1 MSGEEASQRAQAG
14 SGAATGLELRIAT
27 GIHAGARI
35 VLEAP
40 VDPAASV
47 SLSIG
52 PGLDHDVVLS
62 DAPGSAQL
70 QWSNGA
76 WRWGERDFDAELTPG
91 GSWRWGLLQL
101 TLSEPDRAWDAP
113 VRLLFD
119 RSRQE
124 GEAATAAGAG
134 AAHAEPGD
142 PPTAAARSD
151 EAQGASHPPS
161 AGDPTALDTDHAAW
175 GQAPG
180 GDSRLDATARSRRW
194 QRFGLAA
201 AVLIVCFGLIILV
214 SGGQRAPDQPAPA
227 QQAAGASAQ
236 GRPVDLAA
244 IRQAL
249 DQAGLANRV
258 RVIPLADGRV
268 RLSGVVLDDEEIDRM
283 ITSVRRVTGRIV
295 QGVLTQPEFARRVA
309 DLQTEIPQ
317 PVRMRPAPVGRLLLV
332 DAEREGIDL
341 PALRDWLG
349 RALPEALEV
358 LVVERAKLAE
368 IEAPPAPRP
377 QAEPPAAP
385 PPPVVAIPALP
396 ELPPDEPP
404 FPTLPEI
411 RLVIGGANPYV
422 VLGSGEKWLPG
433 GRVGGWFLA
442 GIEARAII
450 LEDVRGRRVSNP
462 R

>member
-1 MSGEEASQRAQAG
+1 MSDEEASQRAQAG
-14 SGAATGLELRIAT
+14 SGAGTGLELRIAA

-40 VDPAASV
+40 LDPAASV

-70 QWSNGA
+70 QWSGGV
-76 WRWGERDFDAELTPG
+76 WRWGERDFDAELTAG
-91 GSWRWGLLQL
+91 GCWRWGGLQL
-101 TLSEPDRAWDAP
+101 TLSEPESAWDAP

-124 GEAATAAGAG
+124 RGAAEPAEPVAAAAESGDQTAAATPSGTVRGASQ
-134 AAHAEPGD
+134 
-142 PPTAAARSD
+142 PPASADRATPDADRPDGGQTPADNGRFNAAARS
-151 EAQGASHPPS
+151 SRWPY
-161 AGDPTALDTDHAAW
+161 AAV
-175 GQAPG
+175 
-180 GDSRLDATARSRRW
+180 
-194 QRFGLAA
+194 AA
-201 AVLIVCFGLIILV
+201 AALLVCLGLVILGP
-214 SGGQRAPDQPAPA
+214 GGQRAPVQPVQAPLA
-227 QQAAGASAQ
+227 TASPAD
-236 GRPVDLAA
+236 GLRVDLAA
-244 IRQAL
+244 VRQAL

-258 RVIPLADGRV
+258 RMIPLADGRV

-283 ITSVRRVTGRIV
+283 IASVRRVTGRIV

-309 DLQTEIPQ
+309 ELQTEIPQ

-332 DAEREGIDL
+332 DAEREGIDV

-358 LVVERAKLAE
+358 LVVERARLAE
-368 IEAPPAPRP
+368 IEAPPAPVP
-377 QAEPPAAP
+377 QAEPPVTP
-385 PPPVVAIPALP
+385 PPPVAAIPALP

-404 FPTLPEI
+404 FPALPEI
-411 RLVIGGANPYV
+411 RLVIGGTNPYV